1 MKYKNPVAKLLKYG
15 NCKDFHEWPDYVCEI
30 NLKSADIPELIR
42 MATDE
47 TLNRADPDSS
57 KVWAPLHAWR
67 ALGLL
72 QAEEA
77 IEPLMALFHVL
88 EDDDWSA
95 EELPIVYQM
104 IGTKSIP
111 ALGRYLKDSSHET
124 FSRVIAAHS
133 LERIGN
139 TYPESKEKC
148 QNVLEEQLKC
158 FEDNDPELNALLIS
172 FLVDLQTL
180 TALPTMKKAF
190 DSGNVD
196 LRVGGDFE
204 DIEIDL
210 GVRKSRSTPRPGFE

>member
-15 NCKDFHEWPDYVCEI
+15 NCKDFHAWPDYICEI
-30 NLKSADIPELIR
+30 NLKSEHIPELIR

-47 TLNRADPDSS
+47 TLNRADSDSS

-88 EDDDWSA
+88 KNDDWSA

-111 ALGRYLKDSSHET
+111 ELGRYLKDSSHET

-148 QNVLEEQLKC
+148 QNILEEQLKC

-180 TALPTMKKAF
+180 PALPTMKKAF

-210 GVRKSRSTPRPGFE
+210 GVRKSRSKP

>member
-15 NCKDFHEWPDYVCEI
+15 NCSDFQAWPDYVCEV
-30 NLKSADIPELIR
+30 NLKSEHIPELIR

-88 EDDDWSA
+88 KDDEWSA

-148 QNVLEEQLKC
+148 QNILEEQLKC

-180 TALPTMKKAF
+180 PALPTMKKAF

-210 GVRKSRSTPRPGFE
+210 GVRKSRSTP